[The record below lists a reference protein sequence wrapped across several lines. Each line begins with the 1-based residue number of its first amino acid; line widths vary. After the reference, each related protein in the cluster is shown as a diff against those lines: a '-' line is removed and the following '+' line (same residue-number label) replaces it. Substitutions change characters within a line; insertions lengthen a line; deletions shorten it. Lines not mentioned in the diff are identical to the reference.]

1 MTAASLSSAKLLWF
15 SIGAHQRW
23 KLDLLVQTQTPLAE
37 KISCRLSF
45 FPVCEVLTI
54 LKHRRYTRT
63 VQFYLCSEKRC
74 LPPAASLALRLEASV
89 PKSATQ
95 AVNTPADTSWR
106 YVTWRC
112 RISAIADIQSKK
124 WVNRRTRISTS
135 AAGSKAVTRW
145 TGEKSTAL
153 PEVFY
158 NSKAS
163 IFRCFKT
170 DTNLAM

>member
-1 MTAASLSSAKLLWF
+1 MTAPSLSSAKLLWF
-15 SIGAHQRW
+15 SIGAHQRS
-23 KLDLLVQTQTPLAE
+23 KLELLVQIQTPLGE

-45 FPVCEVLTI
+45 FPVYEVLTI
-54 LKHRRYTRT
+54 LKHYRYTGT
-63 VQFYLCSEKRC
+63 VRFCLCSEKHHL
-74 LPPAASLALRLEASV
+74 LPVASPALRLEASV

-95 AVNTPADTSWR
+95 VVNTPADTSWR
-106 YVTWRC
+106 YITWRC
-112 RISAIADIQSKK
+112 RISAIVNIQFKK
-124 WVNRRTRISTS
+124 WVNRRARISTW

-163 IFRCFKT
+163 IFW
-170 DTNLAM
+170 